1 MRSGFFPACVLRK
14 ASTEGQWEPLSGC
27 TALPRTA
34 NNEGTEWCGWIREP
48 HGDVSRGTKLF
59 LVVRIVIGSFVC
71 KVCFVHPESTDC
83 TELFFFLLLK
93 KGKSSW
99 LEEWTCIEH
108 PSHARKSH
116 KLEIQEGEL
125 KFLTSFLIEIL
136 VLTVFQVYLIYRRL
150 IILMTL
156 REVSL
161 CLEKKKDYWK
171 KVQRRWEGLRWYVV
185 LRRDLEQRPWFV
197 QQVCS
202 KPSRLEG
209 MWKCLVHDLLMPCLI
224 SLVPLPWHLTAISTS
239 SVSAFRQEP
248 AAPEPCVVFPFSKIH
263 QGKCFSWRQECT
275 VWVATQHWEL
285 SSRAGELAVCS
296 SAGDAICQM
305 SSRVVF

>member
-1 MRSGFFPACVLRK
+1 MRAQNGVAGSMSPMEMYLVARSCSWWSG
-14 ASTEGQWEPLSGC
+14 
-27 TALPRTA
+27 
-34 NNEGTEWCGWIREP
+34 
-48 HGDVSRGTKLF
+48 
-59 LVVRIVIGSFVC
+59 
-71 KVCFVHPESTDC
+71 
-83 TELFFFLLLK
+83 LLLAVLNVRFVLCILRAQIALSCFFSCYLK
-93 KGKSSW
+93 KESHLGLKSGLVWSTH
-99 LEEWTCIEH
+99 LM
-108 PSHARKSH
+108 PGSH

-209 MWKCLVHDLLMPCLI
+209 MWKCLVHDLLMLCLI

-263 QGKCFSWRQECT
+263 QGKCFSWRQECSLGCHS
-275 VWVATQHWEL
+275 AL
-285 SSRAGELAVCS
+285 RAEQSGWGSCS
-296 SAGDAICQM
+296 
-305 SSRVVF
+305 VL